1 MMFTLDVKVPVE
13 LGCVTITAEVTA
25 HEKGLDEGIT
35 VTGSPSAI
43 SVSVV
48 EGSNAGDDPRGDD
61 KIDLS
66 ELLTGEV
73 TDITDYLT
81 LEQRDEGTVLL
92 VNSEGKLR
100 NEGHDQE
107 ILLKDISMADLGSPT
122 SGDIITQLIDQGK
135 LIGKD
140 GP

>member
-1 MMFTLDVKVPVE
+1 MFTLDVKVPVG
-13 LGCVTITAEVTA
+13 LDCVTITAEVTA

-48 EGSNAGDDPRGDD
+48 EGSNAGDDPRGND

-66 ELLTGEV
+66 ELLTGEE
-73 TDITDYLT
+73 TDITAYLT
-81 LEQRDEGTVLL
+81 LEERDEGIVLL
-92 VNSEGKLR
+92 VNSKGQR
-100 NEGHDQE
+100 GEGHDQE
-107 ILLKDISMADLGSPT
+107 ILLKDIRMADFGNS
-122 SGDIITQLIDQGK
+122 SADAIITQLIDQGK

-140 GP
+140 GL